1 MLKDTPPLGAGWLRL
16 TMKLKIVVPALPSFK
31 LTSLIDSEGPTTVRV
46 DWALFTVVVPSAEA
60 RMCAAPGLCPL
71 TFAEVTTVIGFVE
84 TESIVAAVVLS
95 EVKVIGAPFMAR
107 PYSSRA

>member
-1 MLKDTPPLGAGWLRL
+1 
-16 TMKLKIVVPALPSFK
+16 MKLKIVVPALPSFK
-31 LTSLIDSEGPTTVRV
+31 PTSLIDSEGPTTVRV
-46 DWALFTVVVPSAEA
+46 DWALFTVVVPSVAEA
-60 RMCAAPGLCPL
+60 RMCAVPGLCPL
-71 TFAEVTTVIGFVE
+71 TFAVVTTVIGFVK